1 MFYWA
6 IYLIVVFAALAMMV
20 REGLWSNMITLI
32 NVIVSGLVAFGFYS
46 PLAIMLDGQLKGRF
60 TYLLDF
66 LCLWVLFVVA
76 MLICRTITGL
86 ASKTRLRFKYP
97 VDSIAGPLVG
107 LIAAWVLAGF
117 VMATLHT
124 SPMPRDAFSG
134 GLEYS
139 DSEVASKSGLTA
151 PDLAWLRFVQRVSPA
166 EALGGS
172 NQSAFSAEAFVKI
185 YGNHRAAFAKAPGLL
200 VNRG

>member
-6 IYLIVVFAALAMMV
+6 IYLIVVFASLAMMV
-20 REGLWSNMITLI
+20 REGLWSNTITLI
-32 NVIVSGLVAFGFYS
+32 NVIVSGLAAFGFYS
-46 PLAIMLDGQLKGRF
+46 PLAILLDEQLKGRF

-66 LCLWVLFVVA
+66 LCLWVIFVVV
-76 MLICRTITGL
+76 MLICRTITGF
-86 ASKTRLRFKYP
+86 ASKTRLRLKYP
-97 VDSIAGPLVG
+97 IDSIAGPLVG

-134 GLEYS
+134 GLEFS
-139 DSEVASKSGLTA
+139 DSEVATKSGLMA

-166 EALGGS
+166 EALGTS
-172 NQSAFSAEAFVKI
+172 NENAFSAKAFVKI
-185 YGNHRAAFAKAPGLL
+185 YGDHRAAFEKAGGLL